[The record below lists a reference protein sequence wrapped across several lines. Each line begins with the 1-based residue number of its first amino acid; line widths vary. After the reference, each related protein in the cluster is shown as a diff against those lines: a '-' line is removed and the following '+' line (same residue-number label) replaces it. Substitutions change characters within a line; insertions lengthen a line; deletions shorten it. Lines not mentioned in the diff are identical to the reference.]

1 MAAQEHLRAALQ
13 KGLAELSLTLAETRQ
28 QKLLDYITLLDKW
41 NKAYNLSA
49 IRDPLQ
55 MVSRHLLDSLS
66 LAQRFSQI
74 QATTKHPLQVLDVGT
89 GAGLPGIPL
98 AICFPD
104 MRFILLDSNGKKTRF
119 LFQSKTALSL
129 DNVQVENTRIERYQ
143 CPEQIDIVVSRAFAS
158 LSDFVLG
165 CEHLCQPDTRLLAM
179 KGLYPAQEL
188 ADLPAHWQLKQA
200 SALQVPDTE
209 GERHIIELMQ
219 TSKNRISGR

>member
-1 MAAQEHLRAALQ
+1 MAAQERLQAALQ
-13 KGLAELSLTLAETRQ
+13 QGLAELSLSLTDVRQ
-28 QKLLDYITLLDKW
+28 QKLLDYVGLLDKW

-55 MVSRHLLDSLS
+55 MVNRHLLDSLS
-66 LAQRFSQI
+66 LAQRFSEI
-74 QATTKHPLQVLDVGT
+74 QTAITHPLKVLDVGT

-119 LFQSKTALSL
+119 LFQVKTALSL
-129 DNVQVENTRIERYQ
+129 DNIQVENTRIERYQ

-179 KGLYPAQEL
+179 KGLYPEQEL
-188 ADLPAHWQLKQA
+188 ADLPPHWQLKQA
-200 SALQVPDTE
+200 SALQVPGNE

-219 TSKNRISGR
+219 TGEN

>member
-1 MAAQEHLRAALQ
+1 MAAQERLQAALQ
-13 KGLAELSLTLAETRQ
+13 QGLAELSLSLTDVRQ
-28 QKLLDYITLLDKW
+28 QKLLDYVGLLDKW

-55 MVSRHLLDSLS
+55 MVNRHLLDSLS
-66 LAQRFSQI
+66 LAQRFSEI
-74 QATTKHPLQVLDVGT
+74 QTAITHPLKVLDVGT

-119 LFQSKTALSL
+119 LFQVKTALSL
-129 DNVQVENTRIERYQ
+129 DNIQVENTRIERYQ

-179 KGLYPAQEL
+179 KGLYPEQEL
-188 ADLPAHWQLKQA
+188 ADLPSHWQLKQA
-200 SALQVPDTE
+200 SALQVPGNE

-219 TSKNRISGR
+219 TGEN